1 MKKIF
6 LVMSLFIFLAS
17 FVNAEE
23 NTDVIATVNGRSITK
38 TYVNKVLQQDLS
50 NLADNQKTEE
60 NVKLLANKIVNQK
73 IEELLLI
80 DAAKKANVE
89 VSKDE
94 IQTAMNNIKSN
105 FRTERDFENDLKN
118 QGLTKKEFE
127 NEVKE
132 SLMKI
137 KYVSNE
143 IKSRTKNPTD
153 EEVKDFYN
161 NVISKIKGQDLNLSI
176 QEDKLVSSV
185 ANSLKRT
192 YGEQVKI
199 RQIFIKYSDSFSK
212 EQKKDVNEKIK
223 ELKKELSL
231 QDMNFANLSVKY
243 SDDQSLRQKKGD
255 LGFVLKED
263 ITPEVAK
270 VVFTLPVGE
279 YNKKP
284 VQTNNGYHFFRVEE
298 KKAKMPIEF
307 DDVKES
313 LSDLLYKQNIQIEY
327 DKLMAELKAGSDIKI
342 Y

>member
-1 MKKIF
+1 MKKLF
-6 LVMSLFIFLAS
+6 VVMSLFVFLTT

-23 NTDVIATVNGRSITK
+23 KSDVIATVNGKNITK
-38 TYVNKVLQQDLS
+38 TFVNKILQQDFASLPEE
-50 NLADNQKTEE
+50 QKTEE
-60 NVKLLANKIVNQK
+60 NVKALANKIVNQK
-73 IEELLLI
+73 IEEILLI
-80 DAAKKANVE
+80 DAAKKADVE

-105 FRTERDFENDLKN
+105 FRTEKDFENDIKM

-127 NEVKE
+127 SEVKE

-137 KYVSNE
+137 KYVSAE
-143 IKSRTKNPTD
+143 IKNRTQNPN
-153 EEVKDFYN
+153 EKEVKTFYN
-161 NVISKIKGQDLNLSI
+161 NIMSKIKGLDLELSI

-185 ANSLKRT
+185 ANNLKRT

-199 RQIFIKYSDSFSK
+199 RQIFIKYSDSFTK
-212 EQKKDVNEKIK
+212 EQKKEVNEKIK

-231 QDMNFANLSVKY
+231 QDMNFARLSEKY
-243 SDDQSLRQKKGD
+243 SDDQVLRQKKGD
-255 LGFVLKED
+255 LGFVLRED
-263 ITPEVAK
+263 VTPEVAK
-270 VVFTLPVGE
+270 VVFALPVGD

-284 VQTNNGYHFFRVEE
+284 IQTTNGYHFFRVEE

-307 DDVKES
+307 DDVKDS

-327 DKLMAELKAGSDIKI
+327 DKLIAELKAGSDITI

>member
-1 MKKIF
+1 MKKII
-6 LVMSLFIFLAS
+6 LMLFVLFVSQS
-17 FVNAEE
+17 FISAQE
-23 NTDVIATVNGRSITK
+23 NTDVIATVNGRNITK
-38 TYVNKVLQQDLS
+38 TYVNKVLQQDVN
-50 NLADNQKTEE
+50 NLPENQKTED
-60 NVKLLANKIVNQK
+60 NINMLVNKIVNQK
-73 IEELLLI
+73 VEELLLI

-94 IQTAMNNIKSN
+94 IQTAINNIKSN
-105 FRTERDFENDLKN
+105 FGTEKDFENDIKK

-143 IKSRTKNPTD
+143 IKNRTKNPTD
-153 EEVKDFYN
+153 DEVKDFYN

-185 ANSLKRT
+185 ANSLKRN
-192 YGEQVKI
+192 YSEQVKI

-212 EQKKDVNEKIK
+212 EQKQTVNEKIK

-243 SDDQSLRQKKGD
+243 SDDQVLRQKKGD

-263 ITPEVAK
+263 VTPEVAK
-270 VVFTLPVGE
+270 IVFALPVGD

-284 VQTNNGYHFFRVEE
+284 VQTTNGYHFFRVEE

-307 DDVKES
+307 DDIKDS

-327 DKLMAELKAGSDIKI
+327 DKLMAELKANADIKI

>member
-1 MKKIF
+1 MKKII
-6 LVMSLFIFLAS
+6 LMLFVLFVSQS
-17 FVNAEE
+17 FISAQE
-23 NTDVIATVNGRSITK
+23 NTDVIATVNGRNITK
-38 TYVNKVLQQDLS
+38 TYVNKVLQQDVN
-50 NLADNQKTEE
+50 NLPENQKTED
-60 NVKLLANKIVNQK
+60 NINMLVNKIVNQK
-73 IEELLLI
+73 VEELLLI

-94 IQTAMNNIKSN
+94 IQTAINNIKSN
-105 FRTERDFENDLKN
+105 FGTEKDFENDIKK

-143 IKSRTKNPTD
+143 IKNRTKNPTD
-153 EEVKDFYN
+153 DEVKDFYN

-185 ANSLKRT
+185 ANSLKRN
-192 YGEQVKI
+192 YSEQVKI

-212 EQKKDVNEKIK
+212 EQKQTVNEKIK

-243 SDDQSLRQKKGD
+243 SDDQVLRQKKGD

-263 ITPEVAK
+263 VTPEVAK
-270 VVFTLPVGE
+270 IVFALPVGD

-284 VQTNNGYHFFRVEE
+284 VQTTNGYHFFRVEE

-307 DDVKES
+307 DDIKDS
-313 LSDLLYKQNIQIEY
+313 LSDLLYKQNIQMEY
-327 DKLMAELKAGSDIKI
+327 DKLMAELKANADIKI

>member
-1 MKKIF
+1 MKKII
-6 LVMSLFIFLAS
+6 LMLFVLFVSQS
-17 FVNAEE
+17 FISAQE
-23 NTDVIATVNGRSITK
+23 NTDVIATVNGRNITK
-38 TYVNKVLQQDLS
+38 TYVNKVLQQDVN
-50 NLADNQKTEE
+50 NLPENQKTED
-60 NVKLLANKIVNQK
+60 NINMLVNKIVNQK
-73 IEELLLI
+73 VEELLLI

-94 IQTAMNNIKSN
+94 IQTAINNIKSN
-105 FRTERDFENDLKN
+105 FGTEKDFENDIKK

-143 IKSRTKNPTD
+143 IKNRTKNPTD
-153 EEVKDFYN
+153 DEVKDFYN

-185 ANSLKRT
+185 ANSLKRN
-192 YGEQVKI
+192 YSEQVKI

-212 EQKKDVNEKIK
+212 EQKQTVNEKIK

-243 SDDQSLRQKKGD
+243 SDDQVIRKKKGD

-263 ITPEVAK
+263 VTPEVAK
-270 VVFTLPVGE
+270 IVFALPVGD

-284 VQTNNGYHFFRVEE
+284 VQTTNGYHFFRVEE

-307 DDVKES
+307 DDIKDS

-327 DKLMAELKAGSDIKI
+327 DKLMAELKANADIKI

>member
-1 MKKIF
+1 MKKLF
-6 LVMSLFIFLAS
+6 LMMTVFVFFAV
-17 FVNAEE
+17 FVNAQE
-23 NTDVIATVNGRSITK
+23 NSDIIATVNGRSITK
-38 TYVNKVLQQDLS
+38 TYVNKVLQQDFNS
-50 NLADNQKTEE
+50 LADNQKTEE
-60 NVKLLANKIVNQK
+60 NVKVLANKIVNQK
-73 IEELLLI
+73 VEELLLI
-80 DAAKKANVE
+80 DAAKKANIE

-94 IQTAMNNIKSN
+94 IQTAINNIKAN
-105 FRTERDFENDLKN
+105 FRTEKDFENDLKN

-143 IKSRTKNPTD
+143 IKSRAKNPTD
-153 EEVKDFYN
+153 EEVKEFYN
-161 NVISKIKGQDLNLSI
+161 NVISKIKGLDLELSI

-185 ANSLKRT
+185 ANNLKRN

-212 EQKKDVNEKIK
+212 EQKKEVNEKIK

-231 QDMNFANLSVKY
+231 QDINFANLSVKY

-270 VVFTLPVGE
+270 VVFALPVGD

-284 VQTNNGYHFFRVEE
+284 IQTANGYHFFRVEE

-307 DDVKES
+307 DEVKES
-313 LSDLLYKQNIQIEY
+313 LSDLLYKQNIQTEY
-327 DKLMAELKAGSDIKI
+327 DKLMAELKANSDIKI

>member
-1 MKKIF
+1 MKKLF
-6 LVMSLFIFLAS
+6 LVMSLFVFLAT

-23 NTDVIATVNGRSITK
+23 NPDVIASVNGKNITK
-38 TYVNKVLQQDLS
+38 TYVNKVLQQDFKNLS
-50 NLADNQKTEE
+50 DNQKTEE

-73 IEELLLI
+73 IEEFLLI

-94 IQTAMNNIKSN
+94 MQTAINNIKAN
-105 FRTERDFENDLKN
+105 FGTEKDFENDLKN

-143 IKSRTKNPTD
+143 IKNRTKNPTD
-153 EEVKDFYN
+153 EEVKEFYN
-161 NVISKIKGQDLNLSI
+161 NVISKIKGLDLELSI

-185 ANSLKRT
+185 ANNLKRT

-212 EQKKDVNEKIK
+212 EQKQTVNEKIK

-231 QDMNFANLSVKY
+231 QDINFANLSVKY
-243 SDDQSLRQKKGD
+243 SDDQALRQKKGD

-270 VVFTLPVGE
+270 VVFALPVGD

-284 VQTNNGYHFFRVEE
+284 IQTANGYHFFRVEE

-307 DDVKES
+307 DEVKDS

-327 DKLMAELKAGSDIKI
+327 DKLMAELKASSDIKI